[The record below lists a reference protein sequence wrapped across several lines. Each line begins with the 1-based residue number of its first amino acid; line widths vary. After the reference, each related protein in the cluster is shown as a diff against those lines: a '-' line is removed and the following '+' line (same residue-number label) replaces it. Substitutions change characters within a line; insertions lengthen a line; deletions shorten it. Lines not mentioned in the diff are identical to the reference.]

1 MMGRLYFHLDMD
13 AFFSSI
19 EQLSNPNLAGKPVI
33 VCGSPDS
40 RSVVSTASYEARK
53 YGLRSGMPLGRAR
66 KLCPDGIYVTGN
78 PRKYVYTSVKILGIL
93 REFTSQV
100 EPFSVDEAFMEFD
113 GIGIEEAR

>member
-1 MMGRLYFHLDMD
+1 MDTLYLHLDMD

-19 EQLSNPNLAGKPVI
+19 EQLSNPYLAGKPVI
-33 VCGSPDS
+33 VCGNPDS

-93 REFTSQV
+93 REFIVFVNMTSAGSAV
-100 EPFSVDEAFMEFD
+100 SV
-113 GIGIEEAR
+113 GSSSP